1 MKYVAIFFLASGT
14 ISALITFFTV
24 LQGGWSAA
32 IGLSI
37 GLVVTLVLAAV
48 GAIFLL
54 IHLSKDD

>member
-1 MKYVAIFFLASGT
+1 MNCVAIFFLTSAT
-14 ISALITFFTV
+14 ISAVITFFTV

-48 GAIFLL
+48 GAILLL
-54 IHLSKDD
+54 IQVSKED